1 MSSADETNGFDAKL
15 LLCLDKALHTL
26 QMCIP
31 VLYILYGT
39 LYDDFFFLNVVCVWV
54 AMCSIDNSFVV

>member
-39 LYDDFFFLNVVCVWV
+39 LYDDFFFSECCVCMGSLV
-54 AMCSIDNSFVV
+54 